1 MQSSRARELFALTQL
16 TRYQKGYN
24 PTISIERRDNSYD
37 QLSVNMA
44 TIQLFRS
51 YFGFVT
57 RVYKNSIARELIT
70 ITQVLVTNVCK
81 AHVHV
86 NYSLLRN

>member
-16 TRYQKGYN
+16 TRYQKEYN

-37 QLSVNMA
+37 KLSVNMT

-57 RVYKNSIARELIT
+57 RAYKNSIARELIT